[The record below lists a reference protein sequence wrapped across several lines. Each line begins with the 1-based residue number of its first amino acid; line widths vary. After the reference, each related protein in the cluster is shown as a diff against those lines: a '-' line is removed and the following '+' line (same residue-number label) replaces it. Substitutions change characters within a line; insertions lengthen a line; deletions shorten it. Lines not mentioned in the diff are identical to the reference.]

1 MDYNMLL
8 KPLIGALI
16 GYSTNWLAIKMLF
29 KPHTEVRIGKI
40 KMPFTPG
47 VIPRERGRIAKSLG
61 GAVGE
66 RLLTKEVISK
76 ELLNEGVI
84 NQIKAYITKDLL
96 GEPRSLKEIMETVL
110 GDEYPIVVNKIGK
123 GIAKEIEDKIGSKD
137 TKEMLY
143 RTVKDYMAVRLSY
156 NMALDTVLHSTVWND
171 LEFILE
177 NHKEQIC
184 DYIICLVRL
193 PQVEEK
199 VDLIVGE
206 LILEKVGALGAMFLN
221 SKDVTASILDYT
233 EKTLHEE
240 ETQNAL
246 IHAIIT
252 SANKVMDHPLSDILA
267 LRQYEELLE
276 SATAGIVKSAYELI
290 GKISL
295 KDMITSMIYPLLE
308 QKILLTTHERDQI
321 ESKIE
326 MLYVAFVE
334 NNIDTFLKNFEVAKI
349 VENEVNDF
357 SVMDIERLIF
367 TIVDKELNA
376 ITWFGAL
383 LGFVM
388 GIVYIFI

>member
-1 MDYNMLL
+1 MDYSMLL

-29 KPHTEVRIGKI
+29 KPHTEVHIGK
-40 KMPFTPG
+40 MRVPFTPG
-47 VIPRERGRIAKSLG
+47 VIPRERSRIAKSLG

-84 NQIKAYITKDLL
+84 NQIKAYITNDLL

-143 RTVKDYMAVRLSY
+143 RTVKDYMADRLSY
-156 NMALDTVLHSTVWND
+156 NTALDTVIPSTLWMD
-171 LEFILE
+171 IEFILE

-184 DYIICLVRL
+184 DYIIGQIRQ
-193 PQVEEK
+193 PQVEDK
-199 VDLIVGE
+199 VNHIVGE
-206 LILEKVGALGAMFLN
+206 LIHEKVGALGAMFLN
-221 SKDVTASILDYT
+221 SKDVTTSILDYI

-240 ETQNAL
+240 NVQKTL
-246 IHAIIT
+246 IQAIT
-252 SANKVMDHPLSDILA
+252 KSANEVMVNPLSNILA
-267 LRQYEELLE
+267 LRQYEELIE
-276 SATAGIVKSAYELI
+276 GATVGIVKSAYELI

-295 KDMITSMIYPLLE
+295 KEIIISMIYPLLE
-308 QKILLTTHERDQI
+308 QKILLTAHERDQI

-326 MLYVAFVE
+326 MLYVSFVE
-334 NNIDTFLKNFEVAKI
+334 NNIETFLKNFEVAKI

-357 SVMDIERLIF
+357 SVMDIEKLIF
-367 TIVDKELNA
+367 AIVDKELNA

>member
-1 MDYNMLL
+1 MDYSMLL

-40 KMPFTPG
+40 RMPFTPG
-47 VIPRERGRIAKSLG
+47 VIPRERSRIAKSLG

-84 NQIKAYITKDLL
+84 NQIKTYITKDLL
-96 GEPRSLKEIMETVL
+96 GEPRSIREIMETVL

-123 GIAKEIEDKIGSKD
+123 SIAKEVEGKISLEA
-137 TKEMLY
+137 TKEMLN
-143 RTVKDYMAVRLSY
+143 RTIKDYLATRLSY
-156 NMALDTVLHSTVWND
+156 NTSLDTVLPSTLWMD

-184 DYIICLVRL
+184 DYIIGQVRQ

-199 VDLIVGE
+199 LNHIVGE
-206 LILEKVGALGAMFLN
+206 LIHEKVGALGAMFLS
-221 SKDVTASILDYT
+221 SKEVTASIIDYI
-233 EKTLHEE
+233 EKTLREE
-240 ETQNAL
+240 DVQKTL
-246 IHAIIT
+246 IHAIIK
-252 SANKVMDHPLSDILA
+252 SANEVMVNPISNIVA

-276 SATAGIVKSAYELI
+276 GATAGIVKSAYEMI
-290 GKISL
+290 EKISL
-295 KDMITSMIYPLLE
+295 KDTITSIIYPLLD

-326 MLYVAFVE
+326 MLYVNFVE
-334 NNIDTFLKNFEVAKI
+334 NNIGTFLQNFEVAKI

>member
-1 MDYNMLL
+1 MDYSMLL

-40 KMPFTPG
+40 KVPFTPG
-47 VIPRERGRIAKSLG
+47 VIPRERNRIAKSLG
-61 GAVGE
+61 GAVGD

-84 NQIKAYITKDLL
+84 AQIKAYITKDLL
-96 GEPRSLKEIMETVL
+96 GKPRSLKEIMETVL

-123 GIAKEIEDKIGSKD
+123 GIARELEDKIASKD
-137 TKEMLY
+137 MNETLY
-143 RTVKDYMAVRLSY
+143 RTIKEYLAGRLSY
-156 NMALDTVLHSTVWND
+156 NTALDTVLPSTVWID

-184 DYIICLVRL
+184 DYIIGQIRQ
-193 PQVEEK
+193 PQVEDK
-199 VDLIVGE
+199 VNLIVGE
-206 LILEKVGALGAMFLN
+206 LIHEKVGALGAMFLN
-221 SKDVTASILDYT
+221 SKEVTTSILDYI

-240 ETQNAL
+240 EVQKTL
-246 IHAIIT
+246 IHAVIK
-252 SANKVMDHPLSDILA
+252 SANEVMVNPISDILA
-267 LRQYEELLE
+267 LRQYEEMLE
-276 SATAGIVKSAYELI
+276 SATAQIVKSTYGLMN
-290 GKISL
+290 KISL
-295 KDMITSMIYPLLE
+295 KDLITSMMYPLLE
-308 QKILLTTHERDQI
+308 KKILLTTHERDQI

-326 MLYVAFVE
+326 MLYIAFVE
-334 NNIDTFLKNFEVAKI
+334 NNIGTFLENFEVAKI

-367 TIVDKELNA
+367 AIVDKELNA

>member
-1 MDYNMLL
+1 MDYLILL

-40 KMPFTPG
+40 RLPFTPG
-47 VIPRERGRIAKSLG
+47 VIPRERNRIAKSLG

-123 GIAKEIEDKIGSKD
+123 GIALTIEDKISSKD

-143 RTVKDYMAVRLSY
+143 RTIKDYLASRLSY
-156 NMALDTVLHSTVWND
+156 NTALDTVLPSTIWID

-184 DYIICLVRL
+184 DYIISQVRQ
-193 PQVEEK
+193 PQVEDK
-199 VDLIVGE
+199 VNVIVGE
-206 LILEKVGALGAMFLN
+206 LIHEKVGALGAMFLN
-221 SKDVTASILDYT
+221 SKDVTASILDYI
-233 EKTLHEE
+233 EKTLQEE
-240 ETQNAL
+240 DVQKTL
-246 IHAIIT
+246 IHVIIK
-252 SANKVMDHPLSDILA
+252 SANEVMVNPISDILA

-276 SATAGIVKSAYELI
+276 GATVGIVKSAYELVE
-290 GKISL
+290 KISL

-308 QKILLTTHERDQI
+308 QKILLTAHERDQI

-349 VENEVNDF
+349 VEKEVNDF